1 VAVVT
6 PPRIVLRGKS
16 LDALASQVRLEYGP
30 RARIVSAER
39 VTSGGFAGLFA
50 RRYVEVTVE
59 LPERGRR
66 AKTSP
71 QDPGGRVTPPPPAQ
85 RAFAPSPAQ
94 RVGLAALLADAEDA
108 EEAFAREE
116 TPPEPAVSTR
126 SEAFAEIMDDLAFN
140 GVAPVAAEVGAD
152 ASPASAGGGAS
163 GSLPVPEYLAAPTT
177 APLPLAPA
185 LLDGPGDLVVLLGER
200 PDVVTLARAMAE
212 STTGP
217 RAAIRV
223 AGSSADGRFVSVTD
237 RRGALEARASGVEL
251 DRGTLVAIGWDAEAP
266 GRIADVVAALAA
278 DQIWIAVDAGRKPA
292 DTERWIQSVTTLIE
306 ADGLVVS
313 GWSGTT
319 TPETVHELGLPVG
332 WRDA

>member
-1 VAVVT
+1 MT
-6 PPRIVLRGKS
+6 PSRIVLRGKS

-140 GVAPVAAEVGAD
+140 GVAPVVDVAAEAD
-152 ASPASAGGGAS
+152 T
-163 GSLPVPEYLAAPTT
+163 SLPVPAAVP
-177 APLPLAPA
+177 PLPLAPA

-200 PDVVTLARAMAE
+200 PDVVSLARAMAE
-212 STTGP
+212 STTGT
-217 RAAIRV
+217 RSAIRV